1 MNEQELTKK
10 LTAPFEAKDV
20 EWRIQQ
26 TTQDKSRGLAVAFI
40 TSRAIQRRLDEMVGP
55 FHWKTEFSPWHQ
67 IGNGSQLCALSIY
80 NEERK
85 EWVTKTDGAEN
96 SDIEPVKGGLSDS
109 FKRAAVQWGIG
120 RYLYSMGALWV
131 DVEQRGKN
139 CYITESGRK
148 TLDARYA
155 QMLQGKAGT
164 ASSPA
169 PQKTASLV
177 TQRAAA
183 PATLPPT
190 KPGAICPTCKQPLPN
205 DAVAQAQENL
215 RQKLREVTSRGQGLR
230 SQLNDLTALEKQARE
245 TFEQFHQQD
254 VEKNATLLARLQG
267 QRAKM
272 EQELRD
278 YEKELAD
285 LNSQI
290 QDRTASLTYGNLD
303 DEEMQRLSA
312 LHAEEQEAEEE
323 LAALEKVSAR
333 PAPDLNARDREVDK
347 LIRQKKL
354 LMSAAVNYLA
364 VRNELSFASL
374 SMPQVKISLYDLVK
388 TTGEL
393 KSAFRFQFNGRDY
406 RRLSHSEKLRAG
418 LEVSQLMKRLTG
430 RRYPVFIDDVES
442 ITALPK
448 LLDQILLA
456 RVVPNAPLS
465 IVTPGQQAPEPLKK
479 AS

>member
-40 TSRAIQRRLDEMVGP
+40 TSRAIQRRLDETVGP

-80 NEERK
+80 DEERK

-190 KPGAICPTCKQPLPN
+190 KAGAFTFDYTVQDRKVSE
-205 DAVAQAQENL
+205 DG
-215 RQKLREVTSRGQGLR
+215 K
-230 SQLNDLTALEKQARE
+230 LTA
-245 TFEQFHQQD
+245 
-254 VEKNATLLARLQG
+254 
-267 QRAKM
+267 
-272 EQELRD
+272 
-278 YEKELAD
+278 
-285 LNSQI
+285 
-290 QDRTASLTYGNLD
+290 
-303 DEEMQRLSA
+303 
-312 LHAEEQEAEEE
+312 
-323 LAALEKVSAR
+323 
-333 PAPDLNARDREVDK
+333 
-347 LIRQKKL
+347 
-354 LMSAAVNYLA
+354 
-364 VRNELSFASL
+364 
-374 SMPQVKISLYDLVK
+374 ISLCDRQGRQLVCLRP
-388 TTGEL
+388 GNDPQL
-393 KSAFRFQFNGRDY
+393 AQGICLRNVRLNQQRGRNNQVVN
-406 RRLSHSEKLRAG
+406 L
-418 LEVSQLMKRLTG
+418 LES
-430 RRYPVFIDDVES
+430 YEI
-442 ITALPK
+442 A
-448 LLDQILLA
+448 A
-456 RVVPNAPLS
+456 
-465 IVTPGQQAPEPLKK
+465 
-479 AS
+479 

>member
-1 MNEQELTKK
+1 MNEQELTKR

-40 TSRAIQRRLDEMVGP
+40 TSRAIQKRLDETVGP

-67 IGNGSQLCALSIY
+67 IGKGSQLCALSIY
-80 NEERK
+80 DEERK

-190 KPGAICPTCKQPLPN
+190 KAGAFTFDYTVQDRKVSE
-205 DAVAQAQENL
+205 DG
-215 RQKLREVTSRGQGLR
+215 K
-230 SQLNDLTALEKQARE
+230 LTA
-245 TFEQFHQQD
+245 
-254 VEKNATLLARLQG
+254 
-267 QRAKM
+267 
-272 EQELRD
+272 
-278 YEKELAD
+278 
-285 LNSQI
+285 
-290 QDRTASLTYGNLD
+290 
-303 DEEMQRLSA
+303 
-312 LHAEEQEAEEE
+312 
-323 LAALEKVSAR
+323 
-333 PAPDLNARDREVDK
+333 
-347 LIRQKKL
+347 
-354 LMSAAVNYLA
+354 
-364 VRNELSFASL
+364 
-374 SMPQVKISLYDLVK
+374 ISLCDRQGRQLVCLRP
-388 TTGEL
+388 GNDPQL
-393 KSAFRFQFNGRDY
+393 AQGICLRNVRLNQQRGRNNQVVN
-406 RRLSHSEKLRAG
+406 L
-418 LEVSQLMKRLTG
+418 LES
-430 RRYPVFIDDVES
+430 YEI
-442 ITALPK
+442 A
-448 LLDQILLA
+448 A
-456 RVVPNAPLS
+456 
-465 IVTPGQQAPEPLKK
+465 
-479 AS
+479 

>member
-40 TSRAIQRRLDEMVGP
+40 TSRAIQKRLGETVGP

-67 IGNGSQLCALSIY
+67 IGKGSQLCALSIY
-80 NEERK
+80 DEERK
-85 EWVTKTDGAEN
+85 EWVTKTDGTEN

-190 KPGAICPTCKQPLPN
+190 KAGAFTFDYTVQDRKVSE
-205 DAVAQAQENL
+205 DG
-215 RQKLREVTSRGQGLR
+215 K
-230 SQLNDLTALEKQARE
+230 LTA
-245 TFEQFHQQD
+245 
-254 VEKNATLLARLQG
+254 
-267 QRAKM
+267 
-272 EQELRD
+272 
-278 YEKELAD
+278 
-285 LNSQI
+285 
-290 QDRTASLTYGNLD
+290 
-303 DEEMQRLSA
+303 
-312 LHAEEQEAEEE
+312 
-323 LAALEKVSAR
+323 
-333 PAPDLNARDREVDK
+333 
-347 LIRQKKL
+347 
-354 LMSAAVNYLA
+354 
-364 VRNELSFASL
+364 
-374 SMPQVKISLYDLVK
+374 ISLCDRQGRQLVCLRP
-388 TTGEL
+388 GNDPQL
-393 KSAFRFQFNGRDY
+393 AQGICLRNVRLNQQRGRNNQVVN
-406 RRLSHSEKLRAG
+406 L
-418 LEVSQLMKRLTG
+418 LES
-430 RRYPVFIDDVES
+430 YEI
-442 ITALPK
+442 A
-448 LLDQILLA
+448 A
-456 RVVPNAPLS
+456 
-465 IVTPGQQAPEPLKK
+465 
-479 AS
+479 